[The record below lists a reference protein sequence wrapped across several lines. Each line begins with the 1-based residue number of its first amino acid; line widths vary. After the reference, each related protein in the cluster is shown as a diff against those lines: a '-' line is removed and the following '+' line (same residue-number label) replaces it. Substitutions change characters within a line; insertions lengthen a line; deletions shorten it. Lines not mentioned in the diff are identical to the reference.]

1 MTPDLPTDEIRRE
14 LRLSDA
20 EHRAAMPTWR
30 RALDR
35 VFDPTSGATT
45 ADQARLL
52 GLPAR
57 RAFLTGGAAVAATA
71 FLAACGSGS
80 DKQIPVTGSVPAK
93 ETSPTTVAPG
103 SPEDDIVLLATGQSL
118 ELLAVDV
125 YQKALDSGLLTT
137 PAVAQTAR
145 LFQSQHTEHGDA
157 LGQALKDIGQPE
169 VTQPNQYILTE
180 VIEPALGEL
189 TDETSVVTLAL
200 AVENLAAATYVKAAG
215 ILTEPELRQA
225 IMSIG
230 GVEARHVAVL
240 HGVLGTTQVPTPFFR
255 TAAAAPPK
263 SFVT

>member
-1 MTPDLPTDEIRRE
+1 MTPDLPTDEIRRQ
-14 LRLSDA
+14 LRQSDA
-20 EHRAAMPTWR
+20 EHHAAMPTWR

-35 VFDPTSGATT
+35 VFDPSAGATT

-57 RAFLTGGAAVAATA
+57 RAFLSGGAAVAATA
-71 FLAACGSGS
+71 FLAACGSSS

-103 SPEDDIVLLATGQSL
+103 SEEDNIVLLATGQSL
-118 ELLAVDV
+118 ELLAVEV
-125 YQKALDSGLLTT
+125 YRRAIDSGRLVTN
-137 PAVAQTAR
+137 AVLETAR

-157 LGQALKDIGQPE
+157 LGQALQGIGQPQ
-169 VTQPNQYILTE
+169 VTEPNQYILTE
-180 VIEPALGEL
+180 VIEPVLGRI

-240 HGVLGTTQVPTPFFR
+240 NGVLGTTQVPTPFFR
-255 TAAAAPPK
+255 TTAAAPPK
-263 SFVT
+263 SFIT